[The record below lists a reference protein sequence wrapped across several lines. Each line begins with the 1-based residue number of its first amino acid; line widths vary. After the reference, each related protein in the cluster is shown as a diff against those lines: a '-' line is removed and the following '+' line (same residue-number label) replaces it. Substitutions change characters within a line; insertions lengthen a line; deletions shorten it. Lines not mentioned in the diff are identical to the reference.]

1 MNYIEQIYNAIDPRE
16 VARMAKSMKD
26 GWIEV
31 ILSGGELRLT
41 RKYTSIPTLLL
52 EDQILVCRIDIRN
65 LQRIGRMQWN

>member
-31 ILSGGELRLT
+31 VLSDGELRLA
-41 RKYTSIPTLLL
+41 RKYTAIPTLLG
-52 EDQILVCRIDIRN
+52 EGQILVCRINVRN
-65 LQRIGRMQWN
+65 LQRVGRIQWN

>member
-1 MNYIEQIYNAIDPRE
+1 MNYIEQIYNAIDPHE

-31 ILSGGELRLT
+31 VLSDGELRLT
-41 RKYTSIPTLLL
+41 RKYTAIPTLLG
-52 EDQILVCRIDIRN
+52 EDQILVCRINIRN